1 MTENNSTP
9 LYGGIEGGGTKF
21 NCIVA
26 SGPDGIV
33 AETRIPTTTPK
44 ETLSRTIDFFK
55 PHLARLQAI
64 GFACFGPLDLDP
76 NSDKFGYLTSTPKPG
91 WSNTNL
97 LTPLQD
103 AFGLPVALDTDVNG
117 AALAEYL
124 WGAAQGLDTFIYL
137 TIGTG
142 IGGGAMLNGQLLHGL
157 THPEM
162 GHILLPQ
169 DQSDTYK
176 GFCPFHQNC
185 FESLAAGPAIQGRW
199 GKPAQDLPPEHPA
212 WQLEAHYISIAL
224 ASYITTLS
232 PQKIILGGGVM
243 KAEWLFPLIRQA
255 VQENLNK
262 YIIHPKLQDQIV
274 SYIVPPGLG
283 SRAGVMGA
291 VGLAQQAMPPTP

>member
-1 MTENNSTP
+1 MTEKHSKP

-26 SGPDGIV
+26 SGPDRIV
-33 AETRIPTTTPK
+33 AETRIPTTTPQ
-44 ETLSRTIDFFK
+44 ETLSRTIDFLR
-55 PHLARLQAI
+55 PYRTQMQAV
-64 GFACFGPLDLDP
+64 GFACFGPLDLNP
-76 NSDKFGYLTSTPKPG
+76 SSGQFGYLTSTPKPG
-91 WSNTNL
+91 WGNTDL
-97 LTPLQD
+97 LTPIREAL
-103 AFGLPVALDTDVNG
+103 GLPIILDTDVNG
-117 AALAEYL
+117 AALGEFL

-162 GHILLPQ
+162 GHILLPR
-169 DQSDTYK
+169 DQADTYE

-212 WQLEAHYISIAL
+212 WRLEAHYISVAL

-232 PQKIILGGGVM
+232 PQRIILGGGVM
-243 KAEWLFPLIRQA
+243 KAKWLFPLIQQA
-255 VQENLNK
+255 VQKNLNK
-262 YIIHPKLQDQIV
+262 YIVHPKLEDQIDTF
-274 SYIVPPGLG
+274 IVPPGLG
-283 SRAGVMGA
+283 SRAGVLGA
-291 VGLAQQAMPPTP
+291 VGLAQLT